1 MFHSRS
7 PQKEIM
13 KPLASLARLL
23 GVTLACTACLVA
35 PAQAQNT
42 YPTKGLRV
50 IVPFPA
56 GGASDTLGRM
66 VAQHLG
72 QAWGQPAIVENRP
85 GAGGNIGAEAGAKAA
100 PDGYTLT
107 LAAAGFMAVNPSIY
121 PKLNYDSA
129 NDFQPIVL
137 LVKAPLLLVVN
148 PKVPAQ
154 TAREFIDLA
163 KRSPGKI
170 TVGNGG
176 TGTAQHLGGV
186 SFAMAAGIDV
196 SHIPYKGS
204 APATNDLLGGVF
216 DAQFDN
222 LVTLVPFVK
231 SGKIR
236 ALAVSSTK
244 RVAALPDVP
253 TLAESAV
260 TGFETGTWYGIVVPR
275 GTPKPVVDK
284 LNAEL
289 LRMLAQPETK
299 EKLVAMGLEPA
310 GNSPAE
316 FEALIRSEITK
327 YAAIV
332 KLANVK
338 AE

>member
-1 MFHSRS
+1 
-7 PQKEIM
+7 M
-13 KPLASLARLL
+13 KTSSFARLL
-23 GVTLACTACLVA
+23 CAAIASAACLAA
-35 PAQAQNT
+35 PAAAQSA
-42 YPTKGLRV
+42 YPNKGLRV

-66 VAQHLG
+66 VAQHLS
-72 QAWGQPAIVENRP
+72 QAWGQPAIVENRA
-85 GAGGNIGAEAGAKAA
+85 GAGGNIGAEAGAKAP

-129 NDFQPIVL
+129 NDFQPVAL

-148 PKVPAQ
+148 PKVLAQ
-154 TAREFIDLA
+154 NTRELIDLA
-163 KRSPGKI
+163 KRSPAKVTI
-170 TVGNGG
+170 GNGG

-196 SHIPYKGS
+196 THVPYKGS

-231 SGKIR
+231 SGKLR
-236 ALAVSSTK
+236 ALAVSSTR

-253 TLAESAV
+253 TLAESV
-260 TGFETGTWYGIVVPR
+260 LPGFETGTWYGIVVPR
-275 GTPKPVVDK
+275 GTPKTAVDK

-289 LRMLAQPETK
+289 LRMLAQPETRD
-299 EKLVAMGLEPA
+299 KLISMGLEPA

-316 FEALIRSEITK
+316 FESLIRSEIAK

-332 KLANVK
+332 KSANVK